1 MYSPLDET
9 ARQIRLL
16 RLYPASPDDSLE
28 VEIYI
33 SSLEEN
39 PVYEALSYVWGD
51 PSENPD
57 SEPTE
62 ICIRGTGKWT
72 VTPNLRGALTT
83 LRHQTTEPRTLWVD
97 ALCIDQSNKNER
109 SSQVRV
115 MRDIYAQAS
124 RVVVWLGSGRRGP
137 EVREAVELFTGEA
150 DDVHWSDPR
159 VHGHTMGAL
168 FLLLVHKWW
177 LRIWTLQEAVVARRV
192 VFVQDGLEIEGD
204 LMRRLRERCNRHH
217 ADGCCY
223 PAAAAVEDGPA
234 GRSSNEEIHG
244 HMSLHFEKLGAVVE
258 MQRQMGDPRRSAA
271 LDLPTVASRSRG
283 RDATD
288 PRDKVYGV
296 LGLCAGVST
305 DWVDYNLS
313 IEDTYITAAR
323 ESIRLSGM
331 LDVLSHAFPETEHN
345 NDDDER
351 HFPPADERV
360 PSQVSVP
367 TWVPDW
373 SRKYLQ
379 VQNLLVVWDYVHPIR
394 QSWAAC
400 GKHLAQVDMIPK
412 GAPVP
417 RALAVSG
424 LMLDT
429 IERIG
434 RPRIWWHQGD
444 EKIFAAWRKLS
455 GVDRDPLAG
464 YPAGGSVL
472 DAYWRTLCLDKSHQ
486 EADEDKTFQEADGGR
501 DAFFHGEWWF
511 KQMLT
516 ARDLP
521 DPRGEATSY
530 RQTMYDQHIRN
541 RTVGRAFFVSARG
554 YFGLAPAGAVSGD
567 CIYVLAGGRPAY
579 VLRPLEV
586 PTPQG
591 DCDSV
596 PAMTLVGE
604 CYVQG
609 IMRGEAVKE
618 VDEGTRKF
626 EPMVLL

>member
-9 ARQIRLL
+9 PRQIRLL
-16 RLYPASPDDSLE
+16 RLYPGSPDDSIE

-33 SSLEEN
+33 SSLEES
-39 PVYEALSYVWGD
+39 PIYEALSYVWSD
-51 PSENPD
+51 PSEDPSN
-57 SEPTE
+57 EPAE
-62 ICIRGTGKWT
+62 IHIRGTGKWT

-83 LRHQTTEPRTLWVD
+83 LRHQITEPRTLWVD

-109 SSQVRV
+109 SSQVRI
-115 MRDIYAQAS
+115 MRGIYAQAS
-124 RVVVWLGSGRRGP
+124 RVVVWLGSGRDGP
-137 EVREAVELFTGEA
+137 KVREAVELFTGEA
-150 DDVHWSDPR
+150 DDVHWSDAR
-159 VHGHTMGAL
+159 VHGHTIGAL
-168 FLLLVHKWW
+168 FLLHVHRWW
-177 LRIWTLQEAVVARRV
+177 LRIWTLQEAVLARRV

-204 LMRRLRERCNRHH
+204 LMRRLREKCNRHH
-217 ADGCCY
+217 ANGCCY
-223 PAAAAVEDGPA
+223 TTAEADDGPA

-258 MQRQMGDPRRSAA
+258 MQRQMEDPRRSAE

-313 IEDTYITAAR
+313 VEETYITAAR

-331 LDVLSHAFPETEHN
+331 LDILSHAFPETGHN
-345 NDDDER
+345 PDGER

-379 VQNLLVVWDYVHPIR
+379 VQNLLVVWDYVHPIQR
-394 QSWAAC
+394 SWAAC
-400 GKHLAQVDMIPK
+400 GKHLAQIDIVPK

-424 LMLDT
+424 LVFDT
-429 IERIG
+429 VERIG
-434 RPRIWWHQGD
+434 EPRIWWHQSD
-444 EKIFAAWRKLS
+444 EKIFVAWRKLS
-455 GVDRDPLAG
+455 EVDRDPLAS

-472 DAYWRTLCLDKSHQ
+472 DAYWRTLCLDKSH
-486 EADEDKTFQEADGGR
+486 EGADEDRTFQDASGER
-501 DAFFHGEWWF
+501 DAFCHNEWWF
-511 KQMLT
+511 KQMLA

-521 DPRGEATSY
+521 DPRGSEGPSY

-541 RTVGRAFFVSARG
+541 RTVGRAFFVSAKG

-567 CIYVLAGGRPAY
+567 RIYVLAGGRPAY
-579 VLRPLEV
+579 VLRPSQA
-586 PTPQG
+586 PAPQG
-591 DCDSV
+591 DSGSA

-609 IMRGEAVKE
+609 IMRGEAVRE
-618 VDEGTRKF
+618 VDEGTRRF
-626 EPMVLL
+626 EQMVLL